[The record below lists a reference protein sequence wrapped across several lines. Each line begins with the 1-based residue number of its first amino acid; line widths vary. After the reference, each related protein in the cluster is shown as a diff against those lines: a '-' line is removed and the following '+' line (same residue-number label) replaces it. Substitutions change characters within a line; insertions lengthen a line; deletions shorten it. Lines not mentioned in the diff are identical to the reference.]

1 MLLLSPTQRDPS
13 KSGLRRSFL
22 SEPQRVVVAR
32 RTRQVNQ
39 PVRVFMAQIAPR
51 SGFTLNERIIAKA
64 LIDWFVMLD
73 EHFGLMLALD
83 KFWQR

>member
-1 MLLLSPTQRDPS
+1 MFLLSPTQRYPL

-22 SEPQRVVVAR
+22 SEPQRVVAAR

-39 PVRVFMAQIAPR
+39 PVRVFMAQIALR
-51 SGFTLNERIIAKA
+51 SRLTLNERIIAKA

-73 EHFGLMLALD
+73 EHFGLMLTLD